1 MNQEIK
7 PTYVTFEQ
15 AQWLKDKGFECE
27 SDYNQWILSKDKDD
41 DSKKFICHSDELES
55 YTYIDEDT
63 EHNVYHCLSLP
74 EQWQVIEWLRV
85 NHDIHVTYDIGLTG
99 CYGLIQYRHS
109 KGSLYLSKW
118 VNEQENPFSSPQEA
132 YSAAFDYIKDNNLI

>member
-1 MNQEIK
+1 MNNKIE
-7 PTYVTFEQ
+7 PHYVDFNT
-15 AQWLKDKGFECE
+15 AKWLKEKGFDEYCE
-27 SDYNQWILSKDKDD
+27 GWAYL
-41 DSKKFICHSDELES
+41 DENCMAMQ
-55 YTYIDEDT
+55 YDFKTC
-63 EHNVYHCLSLP
+63 VKMP
-74 EQWQVIEWLRV
+74 EQWQVIEWLRI